1 MNTESQ
7 ELSFHNLGLNE
18 QLLSA
23 IEAMGYQTPTPIQ
36 ANTIP
41 FVLQGR
47 DVLGQAQTGT
57 GKTAAFALPLLNN
70 MDLSGKERMPQVL
83 VLTPTRELAI
93 QVAEAFET
101 FSKNIAKLEVASI
114 YGGQEYG
121 RQIQALRRGVQVVVG
136 TAGRVMDHMRKGTLK
151 LDTLKALVLDEADEM
166 LRMGFIDDVKWVLSH
181 TPEACQRL
189 LFSATMPRDVLDI
202 VNEYL
207 REPCKV
213 QIKTKAATAKTIH
226 QRFLVVKGLSKLDA
240 LDRVLEL
247 EDTDGVMVFVKTKTS
262 TIEVADGLKARGH
275 LAAAINGD
283 MQQNQREYIIDQLK
297 ASKINILV
305 ATDVVARGLDV
316 ERISHVI
323 NYDLPQDNE
332 AYVHRIGRTGR
343 AGREG
348 DAISLI
354 YTRDLRQVRMLE
366 RVIRHTLEEMQLPSA
381 KEITEKRVAR
391 FKHET
396 AEIIRHKDL
405 SKFKELMEGFAT
417 EYGAEVEDIVAAL
430 AFLAQGDKKLFV
442 KEIQVQESRRSER
455 SDRFDRSE
463 RGGRGDRDG
472 RRNDRDSRFSQRRDE
487 RGGHA
492 DRDERGS
499 RDRGSR
505 RSPDMDMTTYRI
517 EVGRSDGVE
526 PRNIVGAI
534 ANEAGINSRNI
545 GHIKLFDQFSTVDL
559 PSDTPKNVI
568 EHLKKVWVAGKK
580 LEIKEDKR

>member
-1 MNTESQ
+1 MNTEIQ
-7 ELSFHNLGLNE
+7 GLSFQDLGLNE
-18 QLLSA
+18 KLLSV
-23 IEAMGYQTPTPIQ
+23 IESMGYQTPTPIQ

-70 MDLSGKERMPQVL
+70 MDLTIQERMPQVL

-121 RQIQALRRGVQVVVG
+121 RQIQALRRGVHVIVG

-181 TPEACQRL
+181 TPESCQRL

-202 VNEYL
+202 VHEYL

-213 QIKTKAATAKTIH
+213 QIKTKTATAKTIH
-226 QRFLVVKGLSKLDA
+226 QRFLVIKGLSKLDA
-240 LDRVLEL
+240 LDRILEI

-275 LAAAINGD
+275 LAVAINGD

-297 ASKINILV
+297 SSKINVLV

-354 YTRDLRQVRMLE
+354 YTRDLRQLRTLE
-366 RVIRHTLEEMQLPSA
+366 RMIRDTMEEMQLPGA
-381 KEITEKRVAR
+381 KEITDKRIAR
-391 FKHET
+391 FKHEV

-405 SKFKELMEGFAT
+405 TKFRALMQEFAT
-417 EYGAEVEDIVAAL
+417 EYGSEAEDMVAAL
-430 AFLAQGDKKLFV
+430 AFLAQGDRQLFV
-442 KEIQVQESRRSER
+442 KEIQVQETGRT
-455 SDRFDRSE
+455 E
-463 RGGRGDRDG
+463 RGYGDRDG
-472 RRNDRDSRFSQRRDE
+472 RRNEGHGNHRDDRSARGSR
-487 RGGHA
+487 
-492 DRDERGS
+492 ERGS
-499 RDRGSR
+499 RDARERNPRHS
-505 RSPDMDMTTYRI
+505 SDLEMTTYRI
-517 EVGRSDGVE
+517 EVGRNDGVE

-559 PSDTPKNVI
+559 PSNTPKNVI

-580 LEIKEDKR
+580 LEIKEDRR

>member
-1 MNTESQ
+1 MGIVTFWVLNTMNIQSQ
-7 ELSFHNLGLNE
+7 ELSFKNLGLNAD
-18 QLLSA
+18 LLTA
-23 IEAMGYQTPTPIQ
+23 IETMGYQTPTPIQ
-36 ANTIP
+36 KNTIP

-57 GKTAAFALPLLNN
+57 GKTAAFALPLLHN
-70 MDLSGKERMPQVL
+70 MDLFSKETTPQVL

-93 QVAEAFET
+93 QVAEAFED
-101 FSKNIAKLEVASI
+101 FSKNIAKIEVISI

-121 RQIQALRRGVQVVVG
+121 RQIQALRRGVKIVVG

-181 TPEACQRL
+181 TPKSCQRL
-189 LFSATMPRDVLDI
+189 LFSATMPYDVLSI

-207 REPCKV
+207 RDPCKV
-213 QIKTKAATAKTIH
+213 QIKAKTATAKTIR

-240 LDRVLEL
+240 LDRILEV
-247 EDTDGVMVFVKTKTS
+247 EDTDGVMVFVKTKNA
-262 TIEVADGLKARGH
+262 TIEVADGLKSRGY

-297 ASKINILV
+297 ATKINILV

-332 AYVHRIGRTGR
+332 AYIHRIGRTGR

-354 YTRDLRQVRMLE
+354 YTRDLRQLRILE
-366 RVIRHTLEEMQLPSA
+366 RVIRHKLEEMQLPSA
-381 KEITEKRVAR
+381 KEITDKRIIR
-391 FKHET
+391 FKHEV
-396 AEIIRHKDL
+396 AEIIRHKKLD
-405 SKFKELMEGFAT
+405 KFKELMQEFIA
-417 EYGAEVEDIVAAL
+417 EYGADTNDILAAL
-430 AFLAQGDKKLFV
+430 TFLVQREKRIFVREIQQEARFIERSGYRDRIREKDGRPTNSREKKL
-442 KEIQVQESRRSER
+442 RRR
-455 SDRFDRSE
+455 PSDME
-463 RGGRGDRDG
+463 
-472 RRNDRDSRFSQRRDE
+472 
-487 RGGHA
+487 
-492 DRDERGS
+492 
-499 RDRGSR
+499 
-505 RSPDMDMTTYRI
+505 MVTYRI
-517 EVGRSDGVE
+517 EVGKENGVE

-534 ANEAGINSRNI
+534 ANEAGISSHHI
-545 GHIKLFDQFSTVDL
+545 GHIKLFSQFSTVDL
-559 PSDTPKNVI
+559 PSNMSKKSI
-568 EHLKKVWVAGKK
+568 EHLRNVWVAGKK

>member
-1 MNTESQ
+1 MSTENNESQ
-7 ELSFHNLGLNE
+7 ELSFHNLGLNGKI
-18 QLLSA
+18 LSA

-70 MDLSGKERMPQVL
+70 MDLSGNERMPQVL

-93 QVAEAFET
+93 QVAEAFES

-151 LDTLKALVLDEADEM
+151 LDALKALVLDEADEM

-240 LDRVLEL
+240 LDRVLEV

-354 YTRDLRQVRMLE
+354 YTRDLRQLRMLE

-405 SKFKELMEGFAT
+405 SKFKELMQEFAT
-417 EYGAEVEDIVAAL
+417 EYGAEADDMVAAL

-487 RGGHA
+487 RGG
-492 DRDERGS
+492 RGD

>member
-1 MNTESQ
+1 MNNESPS
-7 ELSFHNLGLNE
+7 LNFHDLGLNDK
-18 QLLSA
+18 LLQA
-23 IEAMGYQTPTPIQ
+23 IGSMGYQIPTPIQ

-70 MDLSGKERMPQVL
+70 MDLSSKDRMPQVL

-93 QVAEAFET
+93 QVAEAFVT
-101 FSKNIAKLEVASI
+101 FSQNIAKLEVASI

-121 RQIQALRRGVQVVVG
+121 RQIQSLRRGVHVVVG

-151 LDTLKALVLDEADEM
+151 LDALKALVLDEADEM

-181 TPEACQRL
+181 TPEECQRL
-189 LFSATMPRDVLDI
+189 LFSATMPHDVLGI

-213 QIKTKAATAKTIH
+213 QIKTKTATAKTVH
-226 QRFLVVKGLSKLDA
+226 QRFLIVKGLPKLDA

-247 EDTDGVMVFVKTKTS
+247 ENTEGVMVFVKTKTS

-275 LAAAINGD
+275 LVSAINGD

-297 ASKINILV
+297 TAKTNILV

-332 AYVHRIGRTGR
+332 SYVHRIGRTGR

-354 YTRDLRQVRMLE
+354 YTRDLRQLRMLE
-366 RVIRHTLEEMQLPSA
+366 RVIRHTMEEMQLPSA
-381 KEITEKRVAR
+381 KEITEKRIFR
-391 FKHET
+391 FKHEL
-396 AEIIRHKDL
+396 AEIIRHQDL
-405 SKFKELMEGFAT
+405 TKFKVLMQDFSSEHDVGT
-417 EYGAEVEDIVAAL
+417 EDMLAAL
-430 AFLAQGDKKLFV
+430 AFLVQGDRKLFA
-442 KEIQVQESRRSER
+442 KEIQIQETRKFER
-455 SDRFDRSE
+455 SH
-463 RGGRGDRDG
+463 GDRDG
-472 RRNDRDSRFSQRRDE
+472 HRDRDVKWSNNRRDN
-487 RGGHA
+487 
-492 DRDERGS
+492 RDG
-499 RDRGSR
+499 GSR
-505 RSPDMDMTTYRI
+505 RSSDVEMKTYRI
-517 EVGRSDGVE
+517 EVGRDDGVE

-559 PSDTPKNVI
+559 PSDTPKNII
-568 EHLKKVWVAGKK
+568 EHLKKVWVTGKK
-580 LEIKEDKR
+580 LEIKENI

>member
-1 MNTESQ
+1 MSTENNESQ

-18 QLLSA
+18 KIMSA

-93 QVAEAFET
+93 QVAEAFES

-151 LDTLKALVLDEADEM
+151 LDALKALVLDEADEM

-189 LFSATMPRDVLDI
+189 LFSATMPRDVLNI

-213 QIKTKAATAKTIH
+213 QIKTKAATAKTIK

-240 LDRVLEL
+240 LDRVLEV

-348 DAISLI
+348 DAVSLI
-354 YTRDLRQVRMLE
+354 YTRDLRQLRMLE
-366 RVIRHTLEEMQLPSA
+366 RVIRHTMEEMQLPSA

-405 SKFKELMEGFAT
+405 SKFKELMQEFAT
-417 EYGAEVEDIVAAL
+417 EYGAEADDMVAAL

-442 KEIQVQESRRSER
+442 KEIQVQESRRS
-455 SDRFDRSE
+455 DRFDRSE
-463 RGGRGDRDG
+463 RGGRDG
-472 RRNDRDSRFSQRRDE
+472 RRSDRNDRFSNRRDD
-487 RGGHA
+487 RGG
-492 DRDERGS
+492 
-499 RDRGSR
+499 RDRGAR
-505 RSPDMDMTTYRI
+505 RSPDMNMTTYRI

>member
-7 ELSFHNLGLNE
+7 ELSFHDLGLNE
-18 QLLSA
+18 KLLSA
-23 IEAMGYQTPTPIQ
+23 VTAMGYQTPTPIQ

-41 FVLQGR
+41 IVLQGR

-70 MDLSGKERMPQVL
+70 MDLSGNERLPQVL

-93 QVAEAFET
+93 QVAEAFES
-101 FSKNIAKLEVASI
+101 FSKNIDKLEVTAI

-151 LDTLKALVLDEADEM
+151 LDALKALVLDEADEM

-181 TPEACQRL
+181 THESCQRL

-202 VNEYL
+202 VNKYL

-213 QIKTKAATAKTIH
+213 QIKAKTATAKTVH
-226 QRFLVVKGLSKLDA
+226 QRFLVIKGLSKLDA
-240 LDRVLEL
+240 LDRILEI

-262 TIEVADGLKARGH
+262 TVEVADGLKAQGH
-275 LAAAINGD
+275 LAVAINGD
-283 MQQNQREYIIDQLK
+283 MQQNQREHIIDQLK
-297 ASKINILV
+297 SSKINILV

-332 AYVHRIGRTGR
+332 SYVHRIGRTGR
-343 AGREG
+343 AGRAG

-354 YTRDLRQVRMLE
+354 YTRDLRQLHTLE

-381 KEITEKRVAR
+381 KEITEKRIAC

-396 AEIIRHKDL
+396 AEIVRHKDL
-405 SKFKELMEGFAT
+405 SKFKELMQDFSA
-417 EYGAEVEDIVAAL
+417 EYGAETDVMLAAL

-442 KEIQVQESRRSER
+442 KEVQVQESRKSNR
-455 SDRFDRSE
+455 SDGSDRIGSV
-463 RGGRGDRDG
+463 
-472 RRNDRDSRFSQRRDE
+472 DRDSRRSGGDRSDKFVQRR
-487 RGGHA
+487 GG
-492 DRDERGS
+492 DRDRS
-499 RDRGSR
+499 LR
-505 RSPDMDMTTYRI
+505 RSPDMKMTTYRI

-534 ANEAGINSRNI
+534 ANEADINSQNI

-559 PSDTPKNVI
+559 PSDTPKNI
-568 EHLKKVWVAGKK
+568 IDHLKKVWVAGKK
-580 LEIKEDKR
+580 LEIKENKKQ